1 MLTLMRSFSLLIFF
15 STSIAF
21 AQFED
26 IEDIADD
33 LVFLSAQYVDPA
45 AEAAVYQSSG
55 GWFTSA
61 KKKELWDLEI
71 SIQGNIL
78 FIPNKNREFL
88 IEESQL
94 QNLIIQ
100 GPETTALSPTA
111 LGGDNTVVLE
121 GHIDEDVFEFDSPEG
136 LNESYVKHA
145 QIQAGLG
152 LWFGTTFIVRYSPKI
167 KFDKTYYQILGV
179 GLQHNVSQWIP
190 FLNESG
196 FDIAGLI
203 TYSNYT
209 VSDNF
214 SDINLPLET
223 VLNSVKV
230 DGESYMF
237 NLIASKQVKKFNF
250 STALGMTTT
259 NFEYTI
265 GGEGEFVL
273 PILNRVLNA
282 ADNSLNNFKMDLGVD
297 YKIHDFSINT
307 MLTFGNYTNLIFGVN
322 YNL

>member
-1 MLTLMRSFSLLIFF
+1 MRSFSLLFF
-15 STSIAF
+15 LSTSIAF

>member
-1 MLTLMRSFSLLIFF
+1 MRNFSLLFF
-15 STSIAF
+15 LSTSIAF
-21 AQFED
+21 AQLDD
-26 IEDIADD
+26 IEDIAED

-78 FIPNKNREFL
+78 FIPNKNRDFL
-88 IEESQL
+88 IDNRQL
-94 QNLIIQ
+94 QNLVIQ
-100 GPETTALSPTA
+100 GDEITAYTPTA

-121 GHIDEDVFEFDSPEG
+121 GHIGEDEFEFDSPEG

-167 KFDKTYYQILGV
+167 KFDKTYYQILGA

-190 FLNESG
+190 FLKESG
-196 FDIAGLI
+196 FDFAGLL

-214 SDINLPLET
+214 SAINLPLGT

-230 DGESYMF
+230 DGESFMF
-237 NLIASKQVKKFNF
+237 NIIASKQVKNFNF
-250 STALGMTTT
+250 STALGLTRT

-265 GGEGEFVL
+265 GGEEG
-273 PILNRVLNA
+273 ILNVLSILNQA
-282 ADNSLNNFKMDLGVD
+282 LNSADNSINNFKVDLGVD
-297 YKIHDFSINT
+297 YKIHAFSINT
-307 MLTFGNYTNLIFGVN
+307 MLTFGNYTNLVFGVN